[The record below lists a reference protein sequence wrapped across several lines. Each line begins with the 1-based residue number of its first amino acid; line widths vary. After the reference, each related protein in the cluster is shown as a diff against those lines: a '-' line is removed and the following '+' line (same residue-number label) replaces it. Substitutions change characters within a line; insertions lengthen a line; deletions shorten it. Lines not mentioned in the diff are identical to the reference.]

1 MPSHR
6 EPPVATPAAAALPG
20 GRRQVALVAL
30 VQVLGLAV
38 WFSATAIA
46 PTLRAEWGLSTG
58 ASVWLTASVQ
68 LGFATGAVVSGALTL
83 ADRVRPERL
92 MAACALGAAACTAT
106 LALVADGLGSAVPL
120 RFLTGALLAGLY
132 PVGMKLTASWARPV
146 DRGRA
151 FGLLIGCLTLGSA
164 LPHLVAAAGA
174 SGGLPWRA
182 VMLTAAGLT
191 VAAGGVSLALVRPG
205 PLLAPSARPRVR
217 HALVGFRDPLPRLAN
232 LGYLGHMWELY
243 ALWTWLPLWLAG
255 ARDVGPGSAT
265 SLATFGTVGLAGL
278 AGALAGGWA
287 ADRWG
292 RSRAATGA
300 LLTSG
305 ACCLLSPWAVA
316 APTAVLAVFLGVWGA
331 SVIADSGVFSTA
343 LSETADQ
350 RYVGTALTVQTAAG
364 FTLTVA
370 SIQLLPLL
378 ADRVGWTWVMLA
390 LAPGPLLGAVAMLR
404 FGRLQR
410 AGSVAA
416 RT

>member
-1 MPSHR
+1 MQTPTV
-6 EPPVATPAAAALPG
+6 PATAIPG
-20 GRRQVALVAL
+20 AGRQVALVAL

-46 PTLRAEWGLSTG
+46 PTLRTEWDLSTG

-92 MAACALGAAACTAT
+92 MAASALGAAGCTAA
-106 LALVADGLGSAVPL
+106 LALVSDGLGTAVPL
-120 RFLTGALLAGLY
+120 RFATGALLAGVY

-151 FGLLIGCLTLGSA
+151 FGVLIGCLTLGSA
-164 LPHLVAAAGA
+164 MPHLVAALGDG
-174 SGGLPWRA
+174 GGLPWRA

-191 VAAGGVSLALVRPG
+191 LAAGVVALTLVRPG

-243 ALWTWLPLWLAG
+243 ALWTWLPLWLA
-255 ARDVGPGSAT
+255 ATRDVAPGSGT
-265 SLATFGTVGLAGL
+265 SLATFATVGAAGL
-278 AGALAGGWA
+278 LGALVGGWA
-287 ADRWG
+287 ADRFG
-292 RSRAATGA
+292 RARAATAA

-305 ACCLLSPWAVA
+305 ACCLASPLA
-316 APTAVLAVFLGVWGA
+316 AGAPLAVLVVFLAVWGA

-350 RYVGTALTVQTAAG
+350 RYVGTALTVQTAVG

-370 SIQLLPLL
+370 SIQLVPVL
-378 ADRVGWTWVMLA
+378 AGFVGWTWVLLA
-390 LAPGPLLGAVAMLR
+390 LAPGPLLGAAAMVR
-404 FGRLQR
+404 FGRLQGPPLPPR
-410 AGSVAA
+410 P
-416 RT
+416 

>member
-1 MPSHR
+1 MHTPSA
-6 EPPVATPAAAALPG
+6 PVAAVAGARGQL
-20 GRRQVALVAL
+20 ALVSA
-30 VQVLGLAV
+30 VQVLGLAA

-46 PTLRAEWGLSTG
+46 PTLRAEWGLSTA

-92 MAACALGAAACTAT
+92 MAACALGAAGCTAG
-106 LALVADGLGSAVPL
+106 LALASDGLGSAVPL
-120 RFLTGALLAGLY
+120 RFLTGALLAGIY

-151 FGLLIGCLTLGSA
+151 FGVLIGCLTLGSA

-174 SGGLPWRA
+174 GGGLPWRG

-191 VAAGGVSLALVRPG
+191 LTAGAVALALVRPG

-243 ALWTWLPLWLAG
+243 ALWTWLPLWLA
-255 ARDVGPGSAT
+255 ASREVEPGSGT
-265 SLATFGTVGLAGL
+265 SLATFATVGGAGL
-278 AGALAGGWA
+278 VGAVVGGWA

-305 ACCLLSPWAVA
+305 ACCLVSPWAA
-316 APTAVLAVFLGVWGA
+316 GAPAAVLAVFLAVWGA

-350 RYVGTALTVQTAAG
+350 RYVGTALTVQTAVG

-378 ADRVGWTWVMLA
+378 AAQVGWTWVMLA
-390 LAPGPLLGAVAMLR
+390 LAPGPLLGAVAMVR

-410 AGSVAA
+410 AQGGPVQG
-416 RT
+416 